1 MPDFQGQFIPDGR
14 ILICKEALTIALGFD
29 SGNSKDASVNEE
41 RRHLEDVY
49 TWIRSDKYCGPVPE
63 KEL

>member
-1 MPDFQGQFIPDGR
+1 MPYFQRQFIPDDR
-14 ILICKEALTIALGFD
+14 TLICKAALTIGVFIPRMLVSD
-29 SGNSKDASVNEE
+29 EE

-49 TWIRSDKYCGPVPE
+49 TWIRSDKYCGPVPD